1 VEVCNNIDDDGD
13 GLIDEYSPSNTG
25 LCNGCTPVQYLD
37 NTYWLCTGIT
47 RTWDNAEAYCEGLG
61 GHLASVTTQNEQ
73 TAMQLNMLS
82 VPSYWI
88 GLNDKAQP
96 GTWTWSDGTAL
107 TYSFFGCN
115 TTTALPNN
123 CANNCTRVTSNNGC
137 WIDDNCVFGA
147 CLLGWTNPALSF
159 VCKAPHV
166 VTCK

>member
-1 VEVCNNIDDDGD
+1 VCNNVDDDGD
-13 GLIDEYSPSNTG
+13 GLIDEYSPQNTA
-25 LCNGCTPVQYLD
+25 LCNGCTPVQYLN

-47 RTWDNAEAYCEGLG
+47 RTWDNAEAYCKSLG
-61 GHLASVTTQNEQ
+61 GHLASVTTQDEQ
-73 TAMQLNMLS
+73 TAMQLNMLN

-96 GTWTWSDGTAL
+96 GTWTWSDGTPL
-107 TYSFFGCN
+107 SYSFFGCN
-115 TTTALPNN
+115 TTTAVPNN